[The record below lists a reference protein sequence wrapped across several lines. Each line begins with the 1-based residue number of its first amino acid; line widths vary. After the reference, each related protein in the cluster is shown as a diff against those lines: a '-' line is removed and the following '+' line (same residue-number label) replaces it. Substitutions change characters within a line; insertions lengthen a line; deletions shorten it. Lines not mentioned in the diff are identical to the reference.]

1 MANNAKE
8 TTIEIKDVLAVI
20 VRRRWLLV
28 APFVLVTV
36 ISFAGSYLMSEKY
49 QSSTMVVI
57 EQTQYLSKQLQQMV
71 PGQED
76 TRLSDLQR
84 KNFLIAIQNEIISS
98 GYLTRLIDE
107 LNLGQDPDVIRQ
119 AQKLNSR
126 RPDVPVEALVYRILI
141 ERLRKEI
148 RVDFNGENVIQITD
162 ESTDPAMAMKIATK
176 LADIFK
182 DERLKRELSGV
193 RGALDF
199 SDEQL
204 SIYKKDL
211 DEAERKKAEF
221 ASSYLRNQL
230 DESVSADTNIRSI
243 MADVDNIKLQLDD
256 NIRQQTD
263 VRTALSSYR
272 KEQLVLNTDAE
283 YDRLEGDINTE
294 TQLLV
299 DFMSKYTWSDPK
311 VINAGLKISRDL
323 QDLEKVIGD
332 LVERQ
337 FASSSAAD
345 KKLLTNFFSLQAR
358 EMAFRQKQNSFQVAL
373 STLRSRI
380 AYAPQYEIQMRNLE
394 NEVNS
399 ARQVYE
405 KFQSQL
411 TGSEISQSLMRGES
425 ESKYRIMEP
434 ASVPLRPVKPNRLK
448 ITILGAILGLVIGG
462 AAAVMAELLDNS
474 FKKIEE
480 VESFLS
486 MPVLATIPAIASI
499 KGKVKVD

>member
-1 MANNAKE
+1 MANSAKE

-20 VRRRWLLV
+20 LRRRWLLV

-36 ISFAGSYLMSEKY
+36 ISFAGSFLMDKKF

-57 EQTQYLSKQLQQMV
+57 EQTQYLSKQLQAMV
-71 PGQED
+71 PGQEE
-76 TRLSDLQR
+76 TRFSDAQR

-98 GYLTRLIDE
+98 AYLQRLIDE
-107 LNLGQDPDVIRQ
+107 LNLGQDPAVVRK
-119 AQKLNSR
+119 AQKLNVQ
-126 RPDVPVEALVYRILI
+126 RPDVPVAALVYRILI
-141 ERLRKEI
+141 EELRKNI
-148 RVDFNGENVIQITD
+148 QVDFNGENVVQITG
-162 ESTDPAMAMKIATK
+162 ESSDPAMAMEIATK
-176 LADIFK
+176 LAEIFK
-182 DERLKRELSGV
+182 DERLKREMSGV

-204 SIYKKDL
+204 NIYRKNL
-211 DEAERKKAEF
+211 DEAERRKAQF
-221 ASSYLRNQL
+221 ASEYIQNQL
-230 DESVSADTNIRSI
+230 DESVSADTNIRAI

-256 NIRQQTD
+256 NLRQQTAA
-263 VRTALSSYR
+263 RTALAGYR
-272 KEQLVLNTDAE
+272 IEQLTLTTNEE
-283 YDRLEGDINTE
+283 YDQLRTDITAE
-294 TQLLV
+294 TQRLV

-323 QDLEKVIGD
+323 QDLEKVIGQ

-337 FASSSAAD
+337 YASASAAD
-345 KKLLTNFFSLQAR
+345 KKQLTAFFSLQAR
-358 EMAFRQKQNSFQVAL
+358 EMAFREKLNSFQVAL

-380 AYAPQYEIQMRNLE
+380 AYAPQFEIRMRNLE

-480 VESFLS
+480 VESFLG

-499 KGKVKVD
+499 KGKVKVN

>member
-1 MANNAKE
+1 MANNVKE

-20 VRRRWLLV
+20 LRRRWLLI
-28 APFVLVTV
+28 APFILVTV
-36 ISFAGSYLMSEKY
+36 ISLAGSFLMDKKY

-57 EQTQYLSKQLQQMV
+57 EQTQYLSKQLQAMV
-71 PGQED
+71 PGQEE
-76 TRLSDLQR
+76 TRFSDIQR

-98 GYLTRLIDE
+98 AYLQRLIDE
-107 LNLGQDPDVIRQ
+107 LNLGQDPSVVRK
-119 AQKLNSR
+119 AQKLNAQ
-126 RPDVPVEALVYRILI
+126 RPDVPVTALVYRILI
-141 ERLRKEI
+141 EELRKNI
-148 RVDFNGENVIQITD
+148 QVDFNGENVVQITS
-162 ESTDPAMAMKIATK
+162 ESSDPAMAMKIATR
-176 LADIFK
+176 LAEIFK
-182 DERLKRELSGV
+182 DERLKREMSGV

-204 SIYKKDL
+204 SIYRKNL
-211 DEAERKKAEF
+211 DEAERRKAQF
-221 ASSYLRNQL
+221 ASEYIQNQL
-230 DESVSADTNIRSI
+230 DESVSADTNIRAI
-243 MADVDNIKLQLDD
+243 MADVDNIKLQLDE
-256 NIRQQTD
+256 NIRQQTAA
-263 VRTALSSYR
+263 RTALSSYR
-272 KEQLVLNTDAE
+272 LEQLTLAPNDE
-283 YDRLEGDINTE
+283 YNRLRTDINAE
-294 TQLLV
+294 TQRLV

-323 QDLEKVIGD
+323 QDLEKVIGQ

-337 FASSSAAD
+337 FSSASAAD
-345 KKLLTNFFSLQAR
+345 KKQLTIFFSLQAR
-358 EMAFRQKQNSFQVAL
+358 EMAFREKLNSFQVAL

-380 AYAPQYEIQMRNLE
+380 AYAPQFEIKMRNLE

-434 ASVPLRPVKPNRLK
+434 ASVPLRPVKPNRVK

-480 VESFLS
+480 VESFLG
-486 MPVLATIPAIASI
+486 MPVLAAIPAIASI
-499 KGKVKVD
+499 KGKVKVN